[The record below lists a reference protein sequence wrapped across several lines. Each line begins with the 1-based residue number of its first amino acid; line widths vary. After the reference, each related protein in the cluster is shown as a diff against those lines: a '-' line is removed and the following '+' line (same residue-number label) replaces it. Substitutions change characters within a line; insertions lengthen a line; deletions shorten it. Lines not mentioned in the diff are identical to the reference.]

1 LWHSLEAAYEETI
14 MNLPSF
20 ETFQIHIDAPHVA
33 IVTLATGK
41 RGNPMGEKFWT
52 EVSQLFDALSEH
64 DNVRAVVLTSSD
76 KDFSFG
82 LDLMEL
88 APMMPA
94 LRNGVMGRA
103 AIERAGSRWQ
113 RALDRVAAC
122 DKPVVAAV
130 NGWCIGAGLELISAC
145 DIRLCSEYTRFSLRE
160 VRVGMVADVGGL
172 QRLPHLI
179 PEGWMRQLAM
189 TGEDLP
195 AATALQIGLVNNVYA
210 DAAQTRAAAVALAH
224 RIAANAPRVVAGV
237 KQVMNARTAVSV
249 QQSLKHALQINASL
263 MQSEDFVEAIASSMQ
278 KRPAVF
284 TGQ

>member
-1 LWHSLEAAYEETI
+1 
-14 MNLPSF
+14 MNLPKFDSF
-20 ETFQIHIDAPHVA
+20 QVSIDAPHVA
-33 IVTLATGK
+33 VVVLATGK
-41 RGNPMGEKFWT
+41 RGNPMGERFWA
-52 EVSQLFDALSEH
+52 EVPQLFDALSEH
-64 DNVRAVVLTSSD
+64 HDVRAVVLTSDD

-88 APMMPA
+88 GPMLPT
-94 LRNGVMGRA
+94 LRDGVAGRA
-103 AIERAGSRWQ
+103 AIDRAGSRWQ

-130 NGWCIGAGLELISAC
+130 SGWCIGAGLELISAC
-145 DIRLCSEYTRFSLRE
+145 DIRVCSEDTRFSLRE

-179 PEGWMRQLAM
+179 PDGWMRQLAM

-210 DAAQTRAAAVALAH
+210 TQALAREAATALAH
-224 RIAANAPRVVAGV
+224 RIATHAPRVVAGV

-249 QQSLKHALQINASL
+249 QQSLRHALQINTSL
-263 MQSEDFVEAIASSMQ
+263 MQSEDFVEAVASHMQ
-278 KRPAVF
+278 KRTPQF
-284 TGQ
+284 TGN

>member
-1 LWHSLEAAYEETI
+1 

-20 ETFQIHIDAPHVA
+20 DSFQVSLHEPHVA
-33 IVTLATGK
+33 VVLLATGK
-41 RGNPMGEKFWT
+41 RGNPMGARFWA
-52 EVSQLFDALSEH
+52 EVPLLFDALSE
-64 DNVRAVVLTSSD
+64 DDGIRAVVLASDD

-88 APMMPA
+88 GPMLPS
-94 LRNGVMGRA
+94 LRDGVAGRA
-103 AIERAGSRWQ
+103 AIDRAGSRWQ

-122 DKPVVAAV
+122 DKPVIAAV

-145 DIRLCSEYTRFSLRE
+145 DIRVCSEDTRFSLRE

-179 PEGWMRQLAM
+179 PEGWMRQMAM

-210 DAAQTRAAAVALAH
+210 TPDATRTAAIALAH

-249 QQSLKHALQINASL
+249 QQSLKHALQLNTSL

-278 KRPAVF
+278 KRTPQF
-284 TGQ
+284 TGN

>member
-1 LWHSLEAAYEETI
+1 
-14 MNLPSF
+14 MNLPHFDSF
-20 ETFQIHIDAPHVA
+20 HISLHEPHVA
-33 IVTLATGK
+33 LVLLATGK
-41 RGNPMGEKFWT
+41 RGNPMGDRFWA
-52 EVSQLFDALSEH
+52 EVPQLFDALSEQ
-64 DNVRAVVLTSSD
+64 DDLRAVVLASDD

-88 APMMPA
+88 APKMQA
-94 LRNGVMGRA
+94 LRDGARGRA
-103 AIERAGSRWQ
+103 AIERFGSRWQ

-145 DIRLCSEYTRFSLRE
+145 DIRLCSQDTRFSLRE

-179 PEGWMRQLAM
+179 PEGWMRQIAM

-195 AATALQIGLVNNVYA
+195 AATALQIGLVNQVYA
-210 DAAQTRAAAVALAH
+210 DAAATREAALALAH
-224 RIAANAPRVVAGV
+224 RIAGNAPRVVAGV
-237 KQVMNARTAVSV
+237 KQVMNARTAASV
-249 QQSLKHALQINASL
+249 QQSLRHALQLNTAL
-263 MQSEDFVEAIASSMQ
+263 MQTEDFVEAIASSMQ
-278 KRPAVF
+278 KRAPNF